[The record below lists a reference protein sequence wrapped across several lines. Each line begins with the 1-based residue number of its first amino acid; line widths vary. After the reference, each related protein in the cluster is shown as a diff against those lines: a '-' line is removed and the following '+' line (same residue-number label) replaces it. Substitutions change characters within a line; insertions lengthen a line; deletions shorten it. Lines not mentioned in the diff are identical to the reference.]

1 MDESFSITLNNI
13 DLEKDRVIFHSGL
26 ALRGL
31 IVKFPSRSLY
41 TQSILCRM
49 MVCCFL

>member
-1 MDESFSITLNNI
+1 MDESFSITSNNI
-13 DLEKDRVIFHSGL
+13 DLEKDRVIFHSVL

-41 TQSILCRM
+41 TEFIM
-49 MVCCFL
+49 